1 MVEIPRKPFENTQ
14 ANYFGRRQEE
24 LNHFNQT
31 LYDFINFS
39 RFTKLNTYL

>member
-1 MVEIPRKPFENTQ
+1 MVEIPEKPFENTPQ
-14 ANYFGRRQEE
+14 TTLGRRQEE

-39 RFTKLNTYL
+39 RFTKLNTL